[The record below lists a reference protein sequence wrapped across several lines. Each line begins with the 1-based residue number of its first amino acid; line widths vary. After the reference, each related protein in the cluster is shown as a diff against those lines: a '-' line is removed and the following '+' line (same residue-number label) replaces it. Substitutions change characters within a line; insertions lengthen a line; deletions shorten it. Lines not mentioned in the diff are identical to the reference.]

1 MILIL
6 GLENVELLLN
16 CILIK
21 FTFLYAMHHL
31 QGQSVLSDI
40 CTLCVCRLSYVAGM
54 INAIFINTEVNQN
67 THLWFL

>member
-21 FTFLYAMHHL
+21 FTFLYEMHYI
-31 QGQSVLSDI
+31 QGQSIISDIYRVCACVCVCVCVCACGCVCVLSHMW
-40 CTLCVCRLSYVAGM
+40 RA
-54 INAIFINTEVNQN
+54 
-67 THLWFL
+67 

>member
-21 FTFLYAMHHL
+21 FTFLYEMHYI
-31 QGQSVLSDI
+31 QGQSIISDI
-40 CTLCVCRLSYVAGM
+40 
-54 INAIFINTEVNQN
+54 
-67 THLWFL
+67 